1 MNKPTAFITGIAGF
15 AGSWLAEELLAHGY
29 RVTGGVYA
37 DEPLD
42 NLAGCRGQLGLVPFD
57 VADADQA
64 ARTIGRIRP
73 EYIFHL
79 AALASVSQSLQQERL
94 TLRVN
99 VEGTLNMLEAARRVR
114 RLRKFVWAGSCDAYG
129 VVRDKTLTEKDPL
142 APTSPYCISK
152 AAGEHLCRSHF
163 RRYGLPVTVARS
175 FNHSGPRQ
183 APIFVI
189 ADFARQA
196 AAIDLGLQPPRVRV
210 GNLAARRDFS
220 DVRDIVRGYRLL
232 AERGAP
238 GEVYQLCS
246 GRATSIETVLRLL
259 LGFTA
264 KPVAIAVDR
273 GKWRAADIPVLR
285 GSNRRAVEELGF
297 ANRYSLKQTLRETF
311 AYWKERLSAE
321 NE

>member
-1 MNKPTAFITGIAGF
+1 
-15 AGSWLAEELLAHGY
+15 
-29 RVTGGVYA
+29 
-37 DEPLD
+37 
-42 NLAGCRGQLGLVPFD
+42 
-57 VADADQA
+57 
-64 ARTIGRIRP
+64 
-73 EYIFHL
+73 
-79 AALASVSQSLQQERL
+79 
-94 TLRVN
+94 
-99 VEGTLNMLEAARRVR
+99 
-114 RLRKFVWAGSCDAYG
+114 
-129 VVRDKTLTEKDPL
+129 
-142 APTSPYCISK
+142 
-152 AAGEHLCRSHF
+152 
-163 RRYGLPVTVARS
+163 
-175 FNHSGPRQ
+175 
-183 APIFVI
+183 
-189 ADFARQA
+189 
-196 AAIDLGLQPPRVRV
+196 PPRVRV